1 MELRVLRY
9 FLTLCEMGSI
19 TAAAKELN
27 MTQPAL
33 SRQMQSLE
41 EELGDRLFTREKKGI
56 VLTDAGFY
64 LSKRAMD
71 ILNLADRTIAEFPQ
85 KGETITGSLHIGAG
99 ESPCIQYLVQFVKRL
114 REKHPGIQ
122 IHFSNTGSRDVQT
135 NWLES
140 GMIDFAMSS
149 VIPLTNRFA
158 NIKLPGQD
166 IWGLLVRK
174 DDALAGKG
182 HITAADIQSLPLL
195 AGRSE
200 NFRSLMSGWL
210 GYDFNKLNMIGTS
223 FLMTSTEALVK
234 ERVACAIIRQGIM
247 NEGIHS
253 EVCFRPFSPE
263 IRSNLYLVWS
273 STRQL
278 TPIQELFLNEIKTTS

>member
-41 EELGDRLFTREKKGI
+41 EELGDPLFIRDKKGI
-56 VLTDAGFY
+56 VLTDAGSY

-85 KGETITGSLHIGAG
+85 KGKSIAGSLHIGAG
-99 ESPCIQYLVQFVKRL
+99 ESPCIQYVVQIIKRL
-114 REKHPGIQ
+114 RRKYPGIQ
-122 IHFSNTGSRDVQT
+122 IHFANTGSRDVQT

-149 VIPLTNRFA
+149 IVPMTNRFA
-158 NIKLPGQD
+158 NIKLPSQD
-166 IWGLLVRK
+166 IWGLLMRK
-174 DDALAGKG
+174 DDPLAEKS
-182 HITAADIQSLPLL
+182 HMTAEDIRNIPLL
-195 AGRSE
+195 AGKSE

-210 GYDFNKLNMIGTS
+210 GYDFNLLNMIGTS

-234 ERVACAIIRQGIM
+234 EKMAYAIIRQGIM

-253 EVCFRPFSPE
+253 EICFRPFFPE
-263 IRSNLYLVWS
+263 IKSNVYLVWS
-273 STRQL
+273 SARQL
-278 TPIQELFLNEIKTTS
+278 TQIQELFLNELKTA